1 MKDVLVLGV
10 GGDIGVYAFQ
20 RAAHEKYGWTPLVL
34 SKVRT
39 TFLKH
44 STLAEWII
52 EPRLQEPD
60 VLVARLN
67 EIAATHLDH
76 ELILFTNLDWNV
88 RTIAQNRD
96 RIDPRWLQPLCDLA
110 TFDRVSSKTAFAHL
124 CDRVGVRTPF
134 TVAVGFTDADA
145 AAGQAH
151 GGADAPVA
159 TNAQVSSDVP
169 ATLLPTAALE
179 AIRERGLEYPLIGK
193 PAISADWFN
202 VEFPGKQ
209 KIHHFES
216 EDELVEVLDHLVTR
230 KYPSAFLIQE
240 FVPGDETH
248 MRSLTAY
255 RDSDGDVTLLAGGQ
269 VLLEEHT
276 PGTLGIPAAILTE
289 VDDEAFAS
297 ARKILDAADYYGF
310 ANFDYKISSRDG
322 GRVFFEVNP
331 RIGRNNYYVTAA
343 GVNVADPVAR
353 DLLPQHFAARDDGAA
368 AHHTASPTNQ
378 ILYSVVSYRLLMKYI
393 KAPALRS
400 QVAAARKRSGVF
412 HPLRYSNDRD
422 LVRRIYVH
430 ALNARLA
437 QHFRKY
443 YPEPTESGF

>member
-1 MKDVLVLGV
+1 MKQVLVLGL
-10 GGDIGVYAFQ
+10 GGDIGVYTFQ
-20 RAAHEKYGWTPLVL
+20 RAAHEKYGWKPMVL

-44 STLAEWII
+44 STLADWVI
-52 EPRLQEPD
+52 EPDLHNPD

-67 EIAATHLDH
+67 EIAAAHPDH
-76 ELILFTNLDWNV
+76 ELVLFTNLDWNV
-88 RTIAQNRD
+88 RTIAQQRD

-110 TFDRVSSKTAFAHL
+110 TFDRVSSKTAFAAV
-124 CDRVGVRTPF
+124 CDQVDVRTPF
-134 TVAVGFTDADA
+134 TLAVGFTGKLADA
-145 AAGQAH
+145 
-151 GGADAPVA
+151 
-159 TNAQVSSDVP
+159 
-169 ATLLPTAALE
+169 TLSPSAALE
-179 AIRERGLEYPLIGK
+179 AIRARGLEYPLIGK

-202 VEFPGKQ
+202 VSFPGKQ

-216 EDELVEVLDHLVTR
+216 DAELVEVLDHLADR
-230 KYPSAFLIQE
+230 CYSSEFLVQE

-255 RDSDGDVTLLAGGQ
+255 RDSEGNVTLLAGGQ

-297 ARKILDAADYYGF
+297 ARRVLDAADYYGF

-343 GVNVADPVAR
+343 GVNVAQAVAR
-353 DLLPQHFAARDDGAA
+353 DLLPDHFAAHDNGETSDAKAA
-368 AHHTASPTNQ
+368 ADP
-378 ILYSVVSYRLLMKYI
+378 ILYSVVPYRLLMRYI
-393 KAPALRS
+393 KEPALR
-400 QVAAARKRSGVF
+400 QKIAAAKKRTGVF
-412 HPLRYSNDRD
+412 HPLVYSGDRT
-422 LVRRIYVH
+422 LIRRLYIK
-430 ALNARLA
+430 ALNARMA

-443 YPEPTESGF
+443 YPEATDTGF

>member
-1 MKDVLVLGV
+1 MKQVLLLGL

-20 RAAHEKYGWTPLVL
+20 RAAHQKYGWKPVVL

-52 EPRLQEPD
+52 EPNLQDPD

-67 EIAATHLDH
+67 EIAGAHPDH

-88 RTIAQNRD
+88 RTIAQQRD
-96 RIDPRWLQPLCDLA
+96 RIDSRWLQPLCDLA
-110 TFDRVSSKTAFAHL
+110 TFDRVSSKTAFASI
-124 CDRVGVRTPF
+124 CDQVDVRTPF
-134 TVAVGFTDADA
+134 TVAVGFTGADA
-145 AAGQAH
+145 VPAEAS
-151 GGADAPVA
+151 GGADSVPTVSPAVA
-159 TNAQVSSDVP
+159 LQS
-169 ATLLPTAALE
+169 
-179 AIRERGLEYPLIGK
+179 IRDRGLDYPLIGK

-202 VEFPGKQ
+202 VAFPGKQ

-216 EDELVEVLDHLVTR
+216 EAELVEVLDHLVER
-230 KYPSAFLIQE
+230 SYGSEFLVQE

-255 RDSDGDVTLLAGGQ
+255 RDREGQVTLLAGGQ

-289 VDDEAFAS
+289 VDEEAFAS
-297 ARKILDAADYYGF
+297 ARRILVKADYYGF

-331 RIGRNNYYVTAA
+331 RIGRNNFYVTAA
-343 GVNVADPVAR
+343 GVNVAQAVAR
-353 DLLPQHFAARDDGAA
+353 DLLPDHFEAQEAKPAESAA
-368 AHHTASPTNQ
+368 SVPTGP
-378 ILYSVVSYRLLMKYI
+378 ILYSVVPYRLLMRYI
-393 KAPALRS
+393 KEPALRER
-400 QVAAARKRSGVF
+400 VAAAKKRSGVF
-412 HPLRYSNDRD
+412 HPLVYSGDRS
-422 LVRRIYVH
+422 LVRRVYIK
-430 ALNARLA
+430 ALNARMA

-443 YPEPTESGF
+443 YPEPTDTGF

>member
-1 MKDVLVLGV
+1 MKQVLVLGL

-20 RAAHEKYGWTPLVL
+20 RAAHQKYGWQSMVL

-44 STLAEWII
+44 STLSEWVI
-52 EPRLQEPD
+52 EPNLQDSD

-67 EIAATHLDH
+67 EIAAAHPDH

-110 TFDRVSSKTAFAHL
+110 TFDRVSSKTAFARI
-124 CDRVGVRTPF
+124 CDRVDVRTPF
-134 TVAVGFTDADA
+134 TVEVGFTAADA
-145 AAGQAH
+145 VAGEAQA
-151 GGADAPVA
+151 D
-159 TNAQVSSDVP
+159 TDDVVTMTP
-169 ATLLPTAALE
+169 SAALA
-179 AIRERGLEYPLIGK
+179 AIRERGLDYPLIGK

-202 VEFPGKQ
+202 VSFPGKQ

-216 EDELVEVLDHLVTR
+216 EAQLVEVLDQLAEREYVSEFLV
-230 KYPSAFLIQE
+230 QE

-255 RDSDGDVTLLAGGQ
+255 RDRAGRVTLLAGGQ

-289 VDDEAFAS
+289 TDDEAFAS
-297 ARKILDAADYYGF
+297 ARRILDAADYYGF
-310 ANFDYKISSRDG
+310 ANFDYKVSSRDG

-331 RIGRNNYYVTAA
+331 RIGRNNFYVTAA
-343 GVNVADPVAR
+343 GVNVAEAVAR
-353 DLLPQHFAARDDGAA
+353 DLLPEHYEAGRARKTGTTGVGEAGDAPAA
-368 AHHTASPTNQ
+368 ASAP
-378 ILYSVVSYRLLMKYI
+378 ILYSVVPYRLLKRYL
-393 KAPALRS
+393 PEPTLRA
-400 QVAAARKRSGVF
+400 QVAAAKKRSGMF
-412 HPLRYSNDRD
+412 HPLVYAGDRT
-422 LVRRIYVH
+422 LIRRVYIK
-430 ALNARLA
+430 ALNARMG

-443 YPEPTESGF
+443 YPAPTDTGF